1 MFYLWAETLNMSIP
15 KLEQEVIEEF
25 EFFDS
30 WLEKYEHIIEL
41 GKDLPLIPD
50 HLKTGDNLIKGC
62 QSNVWLHAEY
72 EENKI
77 TFCADSD
84 AIITKGIIALLIRIL
99 DKQSPNDILKAELKF
114 IDSIGL
120 TNHLSP
126 TRANG
131 LLGMVKQMKSFAM
144 AFSLKNNTKNG

>member
-1 MFYLWAETLNMSIP
+1 MTIP
-15 KLEQEVIEEF
+15 KLEQDVIEEF

-30 WLEKYEHIIEL
+30 WIEKYEHIIEL

-50 HLKTGDNLIKGC
+50 NLKTGDNLIKGC
-62 QSNVWLHAEY
+62 QSNVWLHAKC

-84 AIITKGIIALLIRIL
+84 AIITKGIIALLIRVL
-99 DKQSPNDILKAELKF
+99 DKQSPDDILKAELKF
-114 IDSIGL
+114 IDTIGL

-131 LLGMVKQMKSFAM
+131 LLGMVKQMKSYAM
-144 AFSLKNNTKNG
+144 AFNLKSNIKNG

>member
-84 AIITKGIIALLIRIL
+84 AIITKGIIALLIRVL
-99 DKQSPNDILKAELKF
+99 DKQSRDDVLKAELKF
-114 IDSIGL
+114 IDTIGL

-131 LLGMVKQMKSFAM
+131 LLGMVKQMKSYAM
-144 AFSLKNNTKNG
+144 AFSLKNNTKDG

>member
-1 MFYLWAETLNMSIP
+1 MSIP
-15 KLEQEVIEEF
+15 KLEQDVIEEF

-72 EENKI
+72 EEIKI

-84 AIITKGIIALLIRIL
+84 AVITKGIIALLIRVL
-99 DKQSPNDILKAELKF
+99 DNQSPDEILKAELKF
-114 IDSIGL
+114 IDTIGL

-131 LLGMVKQMKSFAM
+131 LVGMVKEMKSYAM
-144 AFSLKNNTKNG
+144 AFSLKNNTKDG